1 LTAPVLV
8 DYCNSTLI
16 FIDLSNSMPIQLGR
30 KTIDIQELA
39 ITIAAKGLN
48 PMSLNLDILKQ
59 TGVIPGDWE
68 LNRQPVQNPRVVQLS
83 FKSGVNLV
91 AQPGSVTFSQA
102 FGHANQTVQIPD
114 VAMSYLDK
122 FPNIDYQGVSISP
135 KSLIGFGEEGNLA
148 RQFIT
153 ENLLAPG
160 PWRELGTAPM
170 QANLNLVYR
179 LEHCPMT
186 LSINEARVQRPEKS
200 PIAALLFSGS
210 FNYQTN
216 QGAIPERVSQ
226 IKAQINNWQRDM
238 KTFREIVNQR
248 FLGQAESEVESVFP
262 GGVINPDIVGPG
274 LT

>member
-1 LTAPVLV
+1 
-8 DYCNSTLI
+8 
-16 FIDLSNSMPIQLGR
+16 MPFNPGQ

-48 PMSLNLDILKQ
+48 PMSLNLDVLKQ
-59 TGVIPGDWE
+59 TGVIPSDWE
-68 LNRQPVQNPRVVQLS
+68 LSRQPVQNPRAVQLS

-102 FGHANQTVQIPD
+102 FNNPNQTMQIAD

-122 FPNIDYQGVSISP
+122 FPNVDYQGVSISP
-135 KSLIGFGEEGNLA
+135 KSLIGFGEEENTA
-148 RQFIT
+148 RKFIA

-160 PWRELGTAPM
+160 AWREIGTAPM

-186 LSINEARVQRPEKS
+186 LSINEARVQRPEKTPVS
-200 PIAALLFSGS
+200 ALLFSGS

-216 QGAIPERVSQ
+216 EGAFPERVSQ
-226 IKAQINNWQRDM
+226 IKDKINNWQRDM
-238 KTFREIVNQR
+238 KSFREIVNQR
-248 FLGQAESEVESVFP
+248 FLGQAESEIESVFP
-262 GGVINPDIVGPG
+262 SGVINPDIVGPG